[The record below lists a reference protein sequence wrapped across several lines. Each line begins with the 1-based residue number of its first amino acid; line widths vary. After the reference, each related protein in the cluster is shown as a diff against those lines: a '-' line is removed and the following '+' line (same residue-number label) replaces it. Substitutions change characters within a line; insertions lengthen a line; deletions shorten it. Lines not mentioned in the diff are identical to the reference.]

1 MLIAGHRFLLSG
13 SQLLLET
20 GVMLL
25 SLQLKQRAMRFGLTK
40 KTLMTVE
47 QAARKMQSFQLK
59 NVKYCSID
67 RSHLF

>member
-1 MLIAGHRFLLSG
+1 LPGIVFLLSG

-20 GVMLL
+20 GGMLL
-25 SLQLKQRAMRFGLTK
+25 SLQLKQQAMRFGFKK

-59 NVKYCSID
+59 NVKYC
-67 RSHLF
+67 